1 MTKLSP
7 KAMRFVDAAVAKSQ
21 SRKVQ
26 AVWSAFQRQPSTEL
40 PDDVARA
47 VLRVLQQAEGRLLS
61 RLESSSLAEDRA
73 ADLSNDLGFVRA
85 VEGDLMRHLELIQK
99 EKVNISFEEVWA
111 DIRRRLR
118 VGSAIKNWSADR
130 GYTGGTFRIND
141 VDGAAVIVTSDRI
154 AKERRISKGDFER
167 IFALWPAYKVGTIR
181 REELVAKSQ
190 NTTYIIS
197 ILHWQ
202 DTPTDHPS

>member
-1 MTKLSP
+1 
-7 KAMRFVDAAVAKSQ
+7 MRFVDAAVEKSE
-21 SRKVQ
+21 SRQIQ
-26 AVWSAFQRQPSTEL
+26 AVWSAFKREPSREL

-47 VLRVLQQAEGRLLS
+47 VLRVLQQAEGHLRGRLD
-61 RLESSSLAEDRA
+61 SSSLGEDEA
-73 ADLSNDLGFVRA
+73 ADVSNDLGFVRA
-85 VEGDLMRHLELIQK
+85 IESDLMRYLELTQR
-99 EKVNISFEEVWA
+99 EKMNISFEGIWA

-118 VGSAIKNWSADR
+118 LGSTIKNWSADR

-167 IFALWPAYKVGTIR
+167 IFGLWSAYKVGTIR
-181 REELVAKSQ
+181 RGELITKSQ

-197 ILHWQ
+197 LLHWQ
-202 DTPTDHPS
+202 ETSEADHPS